1 MIDPNT
7 IHYEA
12 RIDDPTVYTRPWTMV
27 FAIRRIADPKYEIY
41 EEACH
46 EGERDTEQ
54 LLSTGLKFYPGITR
68 RPR

>member
-1 MIDPNT
+1 
-7 IHYEA
+7 
-12 RIDDPTVYTRPWTMV
+12 MV
-27 FAIRRIADPKYEIY
+27 FAIRRIADPAYEIY